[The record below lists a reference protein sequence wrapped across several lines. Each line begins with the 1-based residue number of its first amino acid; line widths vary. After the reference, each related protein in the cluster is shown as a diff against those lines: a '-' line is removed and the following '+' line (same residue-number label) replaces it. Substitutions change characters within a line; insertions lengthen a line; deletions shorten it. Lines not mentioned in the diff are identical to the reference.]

1 MFQCFIPHVHKHVTD
16 TENKLTCSLCPVC
29 LRYVN
34 TLLKLVP
41 QVLALQD
48 QLREAVQSGDME
60 TCHGIC
66 RIAVTLGE
74 NHSRF
79 VCVCVI
85 IEAMLL
91 TP

>member
-1 MFQCFIPHVHKHVTD
+1 MF
-16 TENKLTCSLCPVC
+16 LCVSVWY
-29 LRYVN
+29 RYTN
-34 TLLKLVP
+34 TLLKMVP

-79 VCVCVI
+79 VCTI
-85 IEAMLL
+85 IFIYV
-91 TP
+91 